1 MRKVLVLTDF
11 DSNGSGYRNIS
22 AYLFSELAKLGY
34 EIRII
39 GLMNMGEEHNYPFS
53 IHPANNIEES
63 IAIATNL
70 LQLWTPDVLIVALDL
85 PMQATMYE
93 KLKPFLNR
101 LPSETIQTPRKYIA
115 ITPLENGPLCMDWA
129 VPLFNMDG
137 VFFIS
142 ELGKQEALKVGV
154 KAEHLQIGVDTVS
167 WRPAFPEEKKKL
179 RDGLGIPQDAFVVL
193 TVADNQERK
202 NLWAGM
208 ASISMLTHDSMKYKD
223 AIDVSVGTKRIADF
237 PKTNEN
243 VRYIIV
249 TREQSPFGWKLRSD
263 AVLLGINQE
272 VQIFERGLPQRDL
285 WALYAISDV
294 YLQTSKAE
302 GLGLPVLDAM
312 CCRIPV
318 TATDTGAL
326 HELLTDGRGTLC
338 RSDYTFQDVW
348 GNSRRDMVSIDDV
361 VASLRYL
368 KDAHP
373 DTTDAYEFVKAK
385 TWDIPA
391 HQLDEKIREL
401 YNEPKTETQPQ

>member
-1 MRKVLVLTDF
+1 MRKILVLTDF

-22 AYLFSELAKLGY
+22 AYLFSELAKLDY

-39 GLMNMGEEHNYPFS
+39 GLMNRGEEHNYPFS
-53 IHPANNIEES
+53 IHPATNIEES

-101 LPSETIQTPRKYIA
+101 LPTESIQTPRKYIA

-129 VPLFNMDG
+129 VPLFSMDG

-208 ASISMLTHDSMKYKD
+208 KA
-223 AIDVSVGTKRIADF
+223 VSLLKSEIERPI
-237 PKTNEN
+237 
-243 VRYIIV
+243 RYVLV
-249 TREQSPFGWKLRSD
+249 TREQSPFGWRLRSL
-263 AVLLGINQE
+263 AVSLGINQE
-272 VQIFERGLPQRDL
+272 MQIFERGLPQRDL

-312 CCRIPV
+312 CCKIPV
-318 TATDTGAL
+318 VATDTGAL
-326 HELLTDGRGTLC
+326 HELLDDKRGLLVP
-338 RSDYTFQDVW
+338 SEYDFVDVW
-348 GNSRRDMVSIDDV
+348 GNSSRSMINITVLKCYLQDILQWIDEGNP
-361 VASLRYL
+361 Y
-368 KDAHP
+368 P
-373 DTTDAYEFVKAK
+373 TDLSYEFVKAK

-391 HQLDEKIREL
+391 HQLDEKIKEL
-401 YNEPKTETQPQ
+401 MNEGILQK